1 MTRTIRVDDEVY
13 AALQDQA
20 RPFEDTPNSALRRV
34 LGIDEAEKSQLS
46 TVSKTPTETDA
57 LQSTQAINSQG
68 KSTMSNPKFDELD
81 RKRTIKAVE
90 HYFNIKLSKVGSRR
104 KFFVDQY
111 GTHCW
116 IFGGYGDWH
125 GFPEKMINDEVKRD
139 HKGMLVFAKRTRTK
153 IKIYSGPLKKLIQGK
168 DKLSRNQQGDLQF
181 ILTWRGD
188 EVYVKEN
195 PEVSLKSLT
204 DIEYSVEEKE
214 KDRTFKEAKKSLAAL
229 SNHERK
235 LLMKEYELNQF

>member
-13 AALQDQA
+13 ASLQDQA
-20 RPFEDTPNSALRRV
+20 RPFEDTPNTALRRV
-34 LGIDEAEKSQLS
+34 LGLDEAKQPQQS
-46 TVSKTPTETDA
+46 TASKTPMETDT
-57 LQSTQAINSQG
+57 LPITQAPSSLG
-68 KSTMSNPKFDELD
+68 RSAMSNPKFDELD

-125 GFPEKMINDEVKRD
+125 GFPEKMINDDVNRD
-139 HKGMLVFAKRTRTK
+139 HKGMLIFAKRTRTK
-153 IKIYSGPLKKLIQGK
+153 IKIYSGSLKKLIQGK

-188 EVYVKEN
+188 QAYVKEN
-195 PEVSLKSLT
+195 PEVVLKSLT

-214 KDRTFKEAKKSLAAL
+214 KDRTVKEAKKSLAAL
-229 SNHERK
+229 SKHERD
-235 LLMKEYELNQF
+235 LLLKEYELDQS